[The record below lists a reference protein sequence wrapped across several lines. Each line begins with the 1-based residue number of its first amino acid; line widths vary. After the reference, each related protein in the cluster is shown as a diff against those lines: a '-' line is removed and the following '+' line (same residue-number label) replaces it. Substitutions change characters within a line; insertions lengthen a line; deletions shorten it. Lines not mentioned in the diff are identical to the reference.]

1 MMQRRPLARAATA
14 FAVLATLL
22 AACAGSSSPPGRKGQ
37 RTVLLTEADD
47 VRVGREQTGAVAAEM
62 GVLDDPALEAYING
76 IGRKLLRGAPVRSYD
91 YQFKIVD
98 QTEPNA
104 FALPGGFIYV
114 TRGILAYLNSEA
126 QLAGVVGHE
135 IGHVTARHAAQQ
147 ITKQALAQ
155 LGLAAGSIASP
166 SVGQYANLASG
177 ALGVLF
183 LKYSR
188 DAERQA
194 DDLGLRYMER
204 AGYDAR
210 ALPGVF
216 GMLGRVTSAAGGDRM
231 PGWLAT
237 HPDPGDRR
245 ERITKE
251 LAAVPAE
258 SLGTRVDRDAY
269 LRRIEG
275 LVVGTDLREGYFKG
289 SRFVHPGL
297 GFEITFP
304 DGWTQT
310 NERKAVTALALSRD
324 AVIEVSGASQST
336 PDSAARGFLGQ
347 RGVQGRIPAL
357 QVVNGLPTATS
368 EFGATTSDGA
378 TVRGTIVCVT
388 LAKNVFR
395 LVGYGL
401 IGRWPDRRDA
411 VTRSLATFRA
421 LTDSAELATEPPHIV
436 TFALERDA
444 TIAELATQRP
454 SPLKPAALALLNQ
467 VDTTSTLTAGTR
479 IKWVAGGRRP

>member
-1 MMQRRPLARAATA
+1 MRI
-14 FAVLATLL
+14 
-22 AACAGSSSPPGRKGQ
+22 
-37 RTVLLTEADD
+37 
-47 VRVGREQTGAVAAEM
+47 VRVAIMACLALTACVRNPATGSRQLSLVSESQEIGMGRDFDKQVDAA
-62 GVLDDPALEAYING
+62 
-76 IGRKLLRGAPVRSYD
+76 IGLYADSSLQRWIQAFGKRLADLSERPNLPWTFR
-91 YQFKIVD
+91 IVD
-98 QTEPNA
+98 DSAVNA

-210 ALPGVF
+210 ELPGVF
-216 GMLGRVTSAAGGDRM
+216 EMLGRVTSAAGGDRM

-258 SLGTRVDRDAY
+258 SLGTRVDREPY